1 MLFRSQRAPG
11 LRADNP
17 SLGYTLPQTGCTLW
31 SDNFV
36 IPALAKHKKNAE
48 RLINY
53 YYDPKVMAQVVDYV
67 NYISVVKGAQA
78 ILAKQDPSVSS
89 NELIFPSA
97 ETLSRAHVFRG
108 LTAEEETRYNKKFQ
122 ALVTG

>member
-1 MLFRSQRAPG
+1 MDRRRRAAAWPTTP
-11 LRADNP
+11 AC
-17 SLGYTLPQTGCTLW
+17 GYTLPQTGCTLW

-67 NYISVVKGAQA
+67 NYISVVKGTKEV
-78 ILAKQDPSVSS
+78 LDKLDPTVSV
-89 NELIFPSA
+89 EPADLPVGRDV
-97 ETLSRAHVFRG
+97 SRAQVFRG
-108 LTAEEETRYNKKFQ
+108 LTAAEETKYNKKFQ
-122 ALVTG
+122 TLVTG